1 MKNNINKKIGATLL
15 AAAIMTGTAII
26 PMSNAAVEEAA
37 NKPLIKYQAHVQ
49 DHGWMEYKENGQT
62 AGTTGESRRIEALR
76 ITLENCENVTLNIK
90 AHIQDYGDR
99 EFTVTAADAEKIVG
113 TQFEARRMEAITI
126 NAIGL
131 KELGYKLQYK
141 VHVQDYGWQDWKNE
155 GEMAGTMYE
164 AKRLEAIEI
173 RLVVVDSEELVAA
186 KEKALAEISKYNE
199 IIPNVEGLTAYDK
212 SMLNTRIATAIA
224 NIENA
229 RTAEEIEKIK
239 DALTNLIETNY
250 GLELAKA
257 EAITEIKVYLDGA
270 SEGLTS
276 YIKEKIE
283 EINEIEEANKANIGT
298 IKSETITECRA
309 IITAQEYA
317 NEVFDIYSKTLN
329 DVEGLLASE
338 KTVIRSRISEDR
350 VNVAKA
356 ESATAISNIVNSF
369 ETYMKGDTR
378 YAEIVKSAEKA
389 IETVTAENTL
399 KTAINNKISE
409 FEAYIEETYKDDEEG
424 MKLAKE
430 YKGEYIEKLKAVKK
444 VSEIDEKYN
453 DLKTKLDNKITD
465 TKKYTSAYNDA
476 VAKLKNFERIVPTLG
491 LSNEKEI
498 ITYVE
503 QTKAIVLEAKTATE
517 IQTAMSRFEAY
528 MESFEID
535 FDAELDIDEVKQT
548 ATTSKKALNAYV
560 NSNIAKVSQLAKIA
574 IEEIDEI
581 MEDEETATVEAIEKV
596 LKDAIAEIDSERLY
610 AAQSEAYNKLNEY
623 TKSENGEVIEE
634 ATKGMNAITAVTVG
648 KDVEEAIKKVNDE
661 LAKALREIN
670 KILGT
675 VTTDAKEAFN
685 KAKAEIIAELREYR
699 NMATELGD
707 TAAIRK
713 VNEYIDV
720 ITDMTYEADFTIE
733 DLDAKKS
740 IFENDMESSKAV
752 KNKVVAIRN
761 LKDEMEKENSYVAEK
776 AQINS
781 VINKAIASIKAVK
794 APADAEDKVEEEKL
808 MIDEIVGEV
817 TKLQSAYTELDSLRN
832 TKIET
837 LMGDREAAEVEEKIK
852 IDNKIAEIKAII
864 LDLASDDNY
873 GLELAKEKV
882 NEIFSAN

>member
-62 AGTTGESRRIEALR
+62 AGTTGESRRVEALR

-90 AHIQDYGDR
+90 LHIQDYGDR

-113 TQFEARRMEAITI
+113 TQFEARRVEAMTI
-126 NAIGL
+126 NTTGL
-131 KELGYKLQYK
+131 KELGYKLQYR
-141 VHVQDYGWQDWKNE
+141 VHVQDYGWQDWKDE
-155 GEMAGTMYE
+155 GAMAGTMYE

-173 RLVVVDSEELVAA
+173 RLVVVDSDELAA
-186 KEKALAEISKYNE
+186 EKVKALAEIAKYNE
-199 IIPNVEGLTAYDK
+199 IIPNVEGLTAYEK

-224 NIENA
+224 SIENA
-229 RTAEEIEKIK
+229 KTAEEITEIK
-239 DALTNLIETNY
+239 DALVTVIETNY

-276 YIKEKIE
+276 YIEEQIE
-283 EINEIEEANKANIGT
+283 AIRVANKTT
-298 IKSETITECRA
+298 IAKIKTTTINACRD
-309 IITAQEYA
+309 IITKQDYA
-317 NEVFDIYSKTLN
+317 NEVFDIYSKTLEE
-329 DVEGLLASE
+329 VEGLLASE

-350 VNVAKA
+350 ANVAKA
-356 ESATAISNIVNSF
+356 ESANDIVAVVEAF
-369 ETYMKGDTR
+369 ENYMKGDKR
-378 YAEIVKSAEKA
+378 YAEIVRTAEKA
-389 IETVTAENTL
+389 IEIATAENEL
-399 KTAINNKISE
+399 KTAINNAITK
-409 FEAYIEETYKDDEEG
+409 FEESIDKKYASDKEG

-430 YKGEYIEKLKAVKK
+430 YKGEYIEKLQNIKK
-444 VSEIDEKYN
+444 VSEVN
-453 DLKTKLDNKITD
+453 TKLSEVQKALDSKIKD
-465 TKKYTSAYNDA
+465 AKDYTVAYNEA
-476 VAKLKNFERIVPTLG
+476 VTKLKDFERIVPTLE

-498 ITYVE
+498 ITYIE
-503 QTKAIVLEAKTATE
+503 QTRAIVSEAKTGSE
-517 IQTAMSRFEAY
+517 ITTAMARFEAY
-528 MESFEID
+528 MESLGIN
-535 FDAELDIDEVKQT
+535 FDAELDADEVKQA
-548 ATTSKKALNAYV
+548 ATTSKKELNKYV
-560 NSNIAKVSQLAKIA
+560 ISDIDKVSELAKNA

-581 MEDEETATVEAIEKV
+581 MEDEETATVEKIEKV
-596 LKDAIAEIDSERLY
+596 LEDTITEINNERLY
-610 AAQSEAYNKLNEY
+610 AAQTEAYNKLNEY